1 LSFHNSSFCLKIPF
15 NVNGKAKVW
24 HTNCFVCFFFTKEQ
38 GKEKTSN
45 LHAPSP
51 FTATSC
57 ILIQTGLP
65 FAAIRLFFAKKEKCK
80 TKQILW
86 IFICLLKKQDACHVD
101 KLAPSCLPWRDFND
115 LSNLVRNAHTIKL
128 VVIVCKVLTPHQN
141 ISMYKTHGT
150 KKKDKSL
157 SRKHLP

>member
-1 LSFHNSSFCLKIPF
+1 MARPKCGTPIVLFAFFLLKNEGKKKPRTFMLLPPSQPQVVFSFRQAYLSQQSTF
-15 NVNGKAKVW
+15 
-24 HTNCFVCFFFTKEQ
+24 
-38 GKEKTSN
+38 
-45 LHAPSP
+45 
-51 FTATSC
+51 
-57 ILIQTGLP
+57 
-65 FAAIRLFFAKKEKCK
+65 FFAKKEKCK

-128 VVIVCKVLTPHQN
+128 VVIVRKVLTPHEN

-150 KKKDKSL
+150 KKKDKKL
-157 SRKHLP
+157 V

>member
-1 LSFHNSSFCLKIPF
+1 MLLPPSQPQVVFSFRQAYLSQQSTF
-15 NVNGKAKVW
+15 
-24 HTNCFVCFFFTKEQ
+24 
-38 GKEKTSN
+38 
-45 LHAPSP
+45 
-51 FTATSC
+51 
-57 ILIQTGLP
+57 
-65 FAAIRLFFAKKEKCK
+65 FFAKKEKCK

-128 VVIVCKVLTPHQN
+128 VVIVRKVLTPHEN

-150 KKKDKSL
+150 KKKDKKLVQKTPSMTINHCSQLVSPNLGLFLSL
-157 SRKHLP
+157 SLYIYIYTYNQFSLYILIF